1 MPVAEVR
8 TAVRPVDP
16 VEVKFIE
23 GNFTRGSSGRLILAR
38 AHCAFDW
45 CRRGEVNE

>member
-23 GNFTRGSSGRLILAR
+23 GNFTRGSSGRLILASR
-38 AHCAFDW
+38 IAHSIGAAE
-45 CRRGEVNE
+45 GKS